1 MTELETLL
9 TSSLEDFALSRSE
22 KKELKTHI
30 AKLAGD
36 TIEQAKT
43 RQLAFKLAHQAIE
56 EFGQITAM
64 DWLQGVIKLLYAS
77 ENEIKA
83 NAYFSPGDDCLHHIC
98 RFIKEAQKS
107 LDICVFTITDNRI
120 VEVLAEA
127 IDRKVNIRIISDND
141 KSEDQGSDLDR
152 LLRMG
157 IECRFDRTE
166 AHMHHKFALADDGHL
181 LTGSYNWTRSAAMV
195 NDENI
200 IVTDHPKLVKKFA
213 DKFSSMWDHLRH

>member
-43 RQLAFKLAHQAIE
+43 RQFAFKLAHHAIA

-64 DWLQGVIKLLYAS
+64 DWLQGIIKLLYTR
-77 ENEIKA
+77 ENEIQA
-83 NAYFSPGDDCLHHIC
+83 SAYFSPGDDCLHRIC
-98 RFIKEAQKS
+98 RFIKEAHRS
-107 LDICVFTITDNRI
+107 LDICVFTITDDRI
-120 VEVLAEA
+120 VAALAEA
-127 IDRKVNIRIISDND
+127 IDRNVHIRIISDDD
-141 KSEDQGSDLDR
+141 KSEDHGSDLDR

-166 AHMHHKFALADDGHL
+166 AHMHHKFALADGQHL
-181 LTGSYNWTRSAAMV
+181 LTGSYNWTRSAATV

-200 IVTDHPKLVKKFA
+200 IVTNHPSLIKKFA
-213 DKFSSMWDHLRH
+213 DKFSSLWEALRS

>member
-9 TSSLEDFALSRSE
+9 TSSLEDYALSRSE
-22 KKELKTHI
+22 KKELKIHI

-36 TIEQAKT
+36 TTAQAKT
-43 RQLAFKLAHQAIE
+43 RQFAFKLAHQGIE

-77 ENEIKA
+77 ENKIKA
-83 NAYFSPGDDCLHHIC
+83 NAYFSPGDDCLHRIC
-98 RFIKEAQKS
+98 SFINEAQKS

-120 VEVLAEA
+120 VDVLTKA
-127 IDRKVNIRIISDND
+127 IDRKVEIRIISDND
-141 KSEDQGSDLDR
+141 KSEDRGSDLDR

-157 IECRFDRTE
+157 IECRFDRTD
-166 AHMHHKFALADDGHL
+166 AHMHHKFALADNGHL

-200 IVTDHPKLVKKFA
+200 IVTDHPKLVIKFA